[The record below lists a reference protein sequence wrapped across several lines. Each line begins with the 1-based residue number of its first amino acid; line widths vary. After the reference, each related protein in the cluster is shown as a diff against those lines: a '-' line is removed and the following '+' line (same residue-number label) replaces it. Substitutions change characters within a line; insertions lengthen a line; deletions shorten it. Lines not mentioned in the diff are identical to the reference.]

1 MKSPYGFIVK
11 QKPASFQD
19 VGMALLS
26 DGSLTVVSPKFPRFP
41 SLTTVTYWDFYS
53 YLCNNPTLSLSIE
66 GRPYKPNRVQTKIRS
81 QHTMEK

>member
-41 SLTTVTYWDFYS
+41 SLSTVTYWDFYN
-53 YLCNNPTLSLSIE
+53 YLCNHPTLALSFWLVRLVDKTQPLYL
-66 GRPYKPNRVQTKIRS
+66 GTN
-81 QHTMEK
+81 